1 MKRRNY
7 SQNTSRSTWAPLSL
21 ELSPFI
27 GYHWATVFM
36 SSRPSRPPSPR
47 KRSKKPSCPCLAT
60 RPQCPTTS
68 PIFFQSLLDIIKD
81 DIMAVFN
88 QIHNMNGQD
97 FKLLNSG
104 NIILIPKKLDTER
117 VEDYRPIGL
126 IHSIAKIFSKL
137 LANRLAPLLNSL
149 VSKCQSAFVR
159 RRCIQDNFLY
169 VQNIVMQF
177 HKNVGTI
184 SKA

>member
-1 MKRRNY
+1 
-7 SQNTSRSTWAPLSL
+7 
-21 ELSPFI
+21 
-27 GYHWATVFM
+27 
-36 SSRPSRPPSPR
+36 
-47 KRSKKPSCPCLAT
+47 
-60 RPQCPTTS
+60 
-68 PIFFQSLLDIIKD
+68 
-81 DIMAVFN
+81 MAVFN